1 MRLLSSRS
9 RIKIFENGID
19 DVLKVWRRNTLSGKQ
34 EFVKIGQKC
43 FRWVLKN
50 FSYWNARNSRIGIKK
65 IWNYYKKL
73 TKWDN
78 EVLEVKK
85 KIKKQKTKKVM
96 KLDWWSSKRMKIKLS
111 KWDSRNSEN
120 FSEMFWKRSWEVV
133 KLVYKKIKMYDRGEL
148 ILPKR
153 RTQNE
158 IIKF

>member
-19 DVLKVWRRNTLSGKQ
+19 DVLKVWRLNTQSGKQ

-43 FRWVLKN
+43 FRWVLKK
-50 FSYWNARNSRIGIKK
+50 FSNWNARNSRIGIKK

-85 KIKKQKTKKVM
+85 KKRKNEKK
-96 KLDWWSSKRMKIKLS
+96 
-111 KWDSRNSEN
+111 
-120 FSEMFWKRSWEVV
+120 
-133 KLVYKKIKMYDRGEL
+133 
-148 ILPKR
+148 
-153 RTQNE
+153 
-158 IIKF
+158 

>member
-1 MRLLSSRS
+1 MRLLSSSS
-9 RIKIFENGID
+9 RIKNFENGID
-19 DVLKVWRRNTLSGKQ
+19 EVLKVWRLNTQSGKQ

-43 FRWVLKN
+43 FRWGLKK
-50 FSYWNARNSRIGIKK
+50 FSNWNARNSRIGIKK

-85 KIKKQKTKKVM
+85 KKTKNKKKVM
-96 KLDWWSSKRMKIKLS
+96 KLDWWSSKRLKIKLS

-120 FSEMFWKRSWEVV
+120 FTKMLWKRVWEAV
-133 KLVYKKIKMYDRGEL
+133 KVEYKKMENCDPGEL

-153 RTQNE
+153 RSQNE

>member
-19 DVLKVWRRNTLSGKQ
+19 EVLNARRLNTQSGIQ

-43 FRWVLKN
+43 FRWVLKK
-50 FSYWNARNSRIGIKK
+50 FSNWNARNSRIGIKK

-85 KIKKQKTKKVM
+85 SKQKTKK
-96 KLDWWSSKRMKIKLS
+96 S
-111 KWDSRNSEN
+111 N
-120 FSEMFWKRSWEVV
+120 
-133 KLVYKKIKMYDRGEL
+133 
-148 ILPKR
+148 
-153 RTQNE
+153 
-158 IIKF
+158 